1 MDDWILSSSKDTILK
16 VLISPQSRKNEI
28 IGIYQNQL
36 KIKIIAPPVDGKANE
51 CLLEYLSQILSIR
64 ISALE
69 IIKGQTSKSKQI
81 KIAGMTPEALR
92 DLLQKYLEK

>member
-1 MDDWILSSSKDTILK
+1 MSDWVYASSENCILN

-28 IGIYQNQL
+28 VGLYQNQL
-36 KIKIIAPPVDGKANE
+36 KIKITAPPVDGKANE
-51 CLLEYLSQILSIR
+51 CLLEYLSEILSIR

-81 KIAGMTPEALR
+81 KVAGRTPEVIR
-92 DLLQKYLEK
+92 GLLQKYI